1 MIILGQ
7 ISFYL
12 IAALSIVLGLRICV
26 SDYDNGHIK
35 NLMQAKLKRSEIT
48 IGKAI
53 FFVIV
58 TVILVLT
65 ITVIALLRSKNG
77 GSTNVLVIS
86 HGKARSIK
94 TYNYFVSKMILN
106 LMVGL
111 NLGFLAVFFKR
122 LVKNTY
128 CGGFL
133 AISC

>member
-86 HGKARSIK
+86 HGKA
-94 TYNYFVSKMILN
+94 
-106 LMVGL
+106 
-111 NLGFLAVFFKR
+111 
-122 LVKNTY
+122 
-128 CGGFL
+128 
-133 AISC
+133 